1 MFDFLNERNKTKLGV
16 NKLEKEV
23 NSFILTRHPKCKG
36 FFTPDTGW
44 GSEFD
49 CEYGSKL
56 DCEECK
62 YGMGRKDPE
71 AKCNQFK

>member
-1 MFDFLNERNKTKLGV
+1 MFDFLNERNKTKLSV
-16 NKLEKEV
+16 NKVEKEV
-23 NSFILTRHPKCKG
+23 TNFTLKRHPKYRG
-36 FFTPDTGW
+36 YFTLDTGW

-49 CEYGSKL
+49 CEYYSNL

-71 AKCNQFK
+71 AKCYQIK